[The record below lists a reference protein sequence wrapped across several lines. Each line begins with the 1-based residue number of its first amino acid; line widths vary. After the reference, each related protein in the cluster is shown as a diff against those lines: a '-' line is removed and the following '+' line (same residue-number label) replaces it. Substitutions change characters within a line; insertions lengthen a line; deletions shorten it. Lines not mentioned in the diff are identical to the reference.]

1 MLVALAGGKCRLA
14 YSRLRGTGRR
24 PLVMVRRVCFCVL
37 PARAAARQWS

>member
-1 MLVALAGGKCRLA
+1 MLVALANVGWHIVVCAGPA
-14 YSRLRGTGRR
+14 AGR